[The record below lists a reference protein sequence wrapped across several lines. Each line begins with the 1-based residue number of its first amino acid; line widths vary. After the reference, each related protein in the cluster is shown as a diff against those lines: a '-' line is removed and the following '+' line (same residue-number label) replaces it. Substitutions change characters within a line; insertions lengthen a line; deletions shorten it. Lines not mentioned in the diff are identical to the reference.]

1 LSSPTI
7 SDEEIQRRKELMKR
21 ILKRRN
27 ESPPLGMTTAE
38 LVKLARREGDKLY
51 ESES

>member
-1 LSSPTI
+1 MSSPTI

-21 ILKRRN
+21 ILKMRD
-27 ESPPLGMTTAE
+27 ELPPLGMTTAE
-38 LVKLARREGDKLY
+38 LVRLARRESDWLY